1 MNSQQ
6 RLVADVSHELRSPL
20 TRLKLA
26 AGMLSE
32 QIDSTHV
39 KRIEKECDTL
49 DHLIEQVLTLAR
61 LEGSIY
67 KEQSTQVNLVETVTG
82 SIEDWRFQMP
92 QTEIRYRGPTRLY
105 VFCKP
110 YLMQRILDN
119 LLGNA
124 CRYAEQVDVRLQADQ
139 KCWTLIIS
147 DNGPGVSDEQLEH
160 LFEPF
165 YRADT
170 ARAHDGNF
178 GLGLAITQAAAQAQD
193 IRISARHA
201 ESGGLEVVLT
211 GWINKSP
218 AE

>member
-1 MNSQQ
+1 MSRQ
-6 RLVADVSHELRSPL
+6 LP
-20 TRLKLA
+20 
-26 AGMLSE
+26 
-32 QIDSTHV
+32 
-39 KRIEKECDTL
+39 
-49 DHLIEQVLTLAR
+49 
-61 LEGSIY
+61 
-67 KEQSTQVNLVETVTG
+67 G